1 MRTVCGIEFHTDGA
15 ENWRTRLEKSVLVNG
30 NVHILPPY
38 THRSCSLRSENCWR
52 GKTVAGLTLIGSA
65 RRGFKYMSSSQNSF
79 TWNTGKHRTDPAIC
93 QSQKNIS
100 TSRLATAN
108 KSRVSIPV
116 NKILARAGA
125 VVDLV
130 IFSDILWSPCKIWL
144 LFLILCAHVKGP
156 KKPLARWYHVPLRYG
171 EWLNPRHTHV
181 LHLSYHAELGRCRSN
196 RMGVSRGSES
206 SKFLGRWA
214 PPLGIP
220 GHVWPHR
227 NTPLTNVC
235 HCTDLGRCRWN
246 GWCVITDII
255 RESLILRVLTIK
267 VTQGHWNRHGSI
279 GGLRLSISV
288 P

>member
-1 MRTVCGIEFHTDGA
+1 MRTVCGIEFHTDGT

-116 NKILARAGA
+116 NTILARAGA

-130 IFSDILWSPCKIWL
+130 IFFWYTLITMQNLVTVSHTVRACKGTQKTFGTLVPCPLKIRR
-144 LFLILCAHVKGP
+144 V
-156 KKPLARWYHVPLRYG
+156 
-171 EWLNPRHTHV
+171 
-181 LHLSYHAELGRCRSN
+181 AE
-196 RMGVSRGSES
+196 
-206 SKFLGRWA
+206 
-214 PPLGIP
+214 P
-220 GHVWPHR
+220 
-227 NTPLTNVC
+227 
-235 HCTDLGRCRWN
+235 
-246 GWCVITDII
+246 
-255 RESLILRVLTIK
+255 
-267 VTQGHWNRHGSI
+267 
-279 GGLRLSISV
+279 
-288 P
+288 